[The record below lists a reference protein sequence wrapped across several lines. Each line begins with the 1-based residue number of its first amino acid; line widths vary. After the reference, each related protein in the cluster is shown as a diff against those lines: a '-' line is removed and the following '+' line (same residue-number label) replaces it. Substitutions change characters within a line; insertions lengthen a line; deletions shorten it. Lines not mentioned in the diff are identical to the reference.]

1 MKTLVLTLFKELKA
15 AVVLTYIPRTKSLME
30 MASEISEN
38 NKDQCTN
45 PELIGK
51 DTYMVSCVFDRK
63 ITFIGLIDE
72 DNPNQIVKMTITSE
86 GEHAADKAL
95 DFANYII
102 DNEY

>member
-38 NKDQCTN
+38 NKDQCTK
-45 PELIGK
+45 PELIGE
-51 DTYMVSCVFDRK
+51 DTYMVSCMFDNK
-63 ITFIGLIDE
+63 FTFIGLIVEND
-72 DNPNQIVKMTITSE
+72 PNKVVKMTITGE

-95 DFANYII
+95 DFANLII